1 MSTLKTVPEQS
12 ALDEDSPLSSTYEL
26 GKLIGKGNFAKVYL
40 AKHKV
45 SGVEVAVKIIEKTN
59 LNPEGLYKVNR
70 EVRILKKLNHPN
82 IVKLY
87 EVCDTPKKLYL
98 IMEYASGGEVFD
110 YLVDKGR
117 MKEKDARVKFRQIL
131 SAIEYCHANG
141 IVHRD
146 LKAENLLLSK
156 DLNIKIADFGFANTF
171 EEGRKLDT
179 FCGSPP
185 YAAPELFLGRQYDGP
200 EVDVWSLGVI
210 LYTLVS
216 GALPFDG
223 ETLRDLRAR
232 VLKGRYRIPFFMS
245 TECEQLLKKF
255 LIINAPKR
263 ISLRKA
269 MQEKWINHESVDE
282 PLCPYEHPQLEIDD
296 RRIKAMEKIGFDRA
310 EVIEALETSKYNH
323 CTSTYLLIT
332 VPDHEDNTTADEE
345 FKGFEE
351 VEGYRPATTMGVP
364 VDDLKNRAFSTH
376 KHGKKKPG
384 RRMSMFSFKR
394 KPAAQFASTREQTND
409 AAKKAPNGNGVAG
422 GEDDDDEEEDEDEDE
437 EDGGLHLAKMK
448 QRSKPRRRTI
458 TEGGV
463 HKQKG
468 VLSRMRASFKRASIS
483 ERQQPRSLRFSFS
496 TANTSSKTA
505 DELMDEMKRVLT
517 SNDISFEESQ
527 GSFLLMCKHKTTQ
540 FEMEVCKLP
549 RLSMN
554 AIRHKRISG
563 PSVDYK
569 NVCSKLLNEMDL

>member
-1 MSTLKTVPEQS
+1 MSKLKTVPEQS
-12 ALDEDSPLSSTYEL
+12 EMMDTPLSATYDI
-26 GKLIGKGNFAKVYL
+26 GKVIGKGNFAKVYL

-45 SGVEVAVKIIEKTN
+45 SGVEVAIKIIDKSN

-70 EVRILKKLNHPN
+70 EVRILKKLDHPN

-87 EVCDTPKKLYL
+87 EVHDTPSKLYL

-117 MKEKDARVKFRQIL
+117 MKEKDARVKFRQIV

-156 DLNIKIADFGFANTF
+156 ELDIKIADFGFANTF
-171 EEGRKLDT
+171 EVGRKLDT

-223 ETLRDLRAR
+223 ETLRDLRSR

-245 TECEQLLKKF
+245 TECEMLLKKF
-255 LIINAPKR
+255 LVINASKR

-269 MQEKWINHESVDE
+269 MNETWLNHEFESD
-282 PLCPYEHPQLEIDD
+282 PLVPYEPSPLQLND
-296 RRIKAMEKIGFDRA
+296 RKIVEMEKIGFSRE
-310 EVIEALETSKYNH
+310 EVIDALENHKYDH
-323 CTSTYLLIT
+323 CTSTYLLID
-332 VPDHEDNTTADEE
+332 VPEHDEDDAFE
-345 FKGFEE
+345 GFEDINNE
-351 VEGYRPATTMGVP
+351 RPATIMGVP
-364 VDDLKNRAFSTH
+364 VKDLKHRSFHAH
-376 KHGKKKPG
+376 KRGGGVDEKKGG
-384 RRMSMFSFKR
+384 RRMSLFSFKR
-394 KPAAQFASTREQTND
+394 KPSSQYASTHDTGFDDILEED
-409 AAKKAPNGNGVAG
+409 GDEKASTHAEDGDNEEG
-422 GEDDDDEEEDEDEDE
+422 GEDDLEKVKHQSQE
-437 EDGGLHLAKMK
+437 
-448 QRSKPRRRTI
+448 RTRRRTI
-458 TEGGV
+458 TEGSGLPNG
-463 HKQKG
+463 KQKG
-468 VLSRMRASFKRASIS
+468 VLSRLRTSFRRASIS
-483 ERQQPRSLRFSFS
+483 ESHPQPRSLRFSFS
-496 TANTSSKTA
+496 TSNTSSKPA
-505 DELMDEMKRVLT
+505 EELLDELKRVLAG
-517 SNDISFEESQ
+517 NDIECEESE
-527 GSFLLMCKHKTTQ
+527 GTFLLLCKHKTTQ

-569 NVCSKLLNEMDL
+569 NVCSKLLNEMNL